1 MRPDWNKY
9 FMEIADMVASRT
21 TCLRRAVG
29 AVIVKENRILTTGYN
44 GAPAGITHCLD
55 RGCLREKMGIPSGQR
70 QEMCIG
76 IHAEQNALIQAA
88 KFGVSLDGAQIYIT
102 TQPCVTCSKLLI
114 NAGIKKIIY
123 KNPYPDNLGMELIKE
138 SGIEVEV
145 YEG

>member
-1 MRPDWNKY
+1 MRPDWDKY
-9 FMEIADMVASRT
+9 FMEIADKVATRT

-44 GAPAGITHCLD
+44 GAPAGITHCLEK
-55 RGCLREKMGIPSGQR
+55 GCLREKLGIPSGQR

-88 KFGVSLDGAQIYIT
+88 KFGVSLDGAHIYIT

-114 NAGIKKIIY
+114 NAGIKKIVY

-138 SGIEVEV
+138 SGIEVEI